1 MADRKIT
8 YTVEIDASQAQAAA
22 RVLRAIFESELKAIQ
37 SRASGGMGGAN
48 GGQLAGLSAAPA
60 QQMKRALEELG
71 RVDLTRP
78 ADALQ
83 EQLADVERT
92 LQRTRREWERLNT
105 LASATQTTVANRMRQ
120 TEYVADVRR
129 FVSDEAA
136 TAISTTGRALNI
148 GQRGAEFKV
157 DEEGYYIE
165 AAQDAAARQEQVTEK
180 QRFTA
185 QEKEELLRLELEM
198 YDAELQGVRIQ
209 QELARRR
216 LSTLEGTLS
225 GQEITATN
233 AALFD
238 EAERAEREARELAEN
253 EESLLR
259 TISRTNDELGDLLQA
274 EAKKA
279 ARSAGQIT
287 AAALPPATGAT
298 GYTSQTA
305 ITVSQRSVE
314 NAEKLAAALHEAA
327 DASRRIEA
335 SRTSA
340 GVREFEMGLE
350 RERQAIRAAN
360 ELRTA
365 QSIEAAKAQAAAQ
378 RAEIAK
384 ATEAA
389 RAAEHQKTA
398 VARAEAAQRM
408 ATARAEA
415 AVAGE
420 ASRTARMAATEE
432 EKRRTAA
439 YMSELR
445 RRETAQQKSAPG
457 GLPFGISGTSLMYGA
472 MGALGVYSLDQ
483 VVRTG
488 LDWGRQGAQQM
499 RMAETFEALAQRT
512 GQSSQKIV
520 AAIRQASQE
529 TITDMDAMGLAAQVL
544 SQKWAGS
551 ITTLDTDIATVVA
564 ASRRYSQIF
573 TDEQGKML
581 TTQEVFARLIKFSR
595 EGNKELVD
603 QFGLSNQRIAQA
615 LGISVQGLASAT
627 GATDRWRGMVQ
638 LLNEDLQRLGQANIT
653 TADEIEQSA
662 ARIEAARQRI
672 QRGLAGPAAGAY
684 EFGADVIEG
693 LTIELPTTQMQQRID
708 ELQSRRKPNALLGIT
723 PEQVEETYRRFE
735 LLKMALE
742 QVADAQLKG
751 AQGANEY
758 AARLNDVY
766 SSATLHNNITDE
778 QLQLLIEINNWFVA
792 AESGADAYAN
802 AIANAGAASATTAD
816 RMDLLSDATADM
828 SGDLRALAMVAASAG
843 ADIDNLGAAVDG
855 LQARMG
861 AALAPLAEF
870 NAESQRVGGALL
882 SQAQRAVELVGP
894 QRAGEILQQQLS
906 SFEEIQAGLRR
917 QGVTAGP
924 EMRLTMEEAL
934 LQLSQPFT
942 DIQEA
947 ERARIE
953 AQREWERAAERT
965 ASEMERA
972 AERMVDEFKSGL
984 QQVPGLFGGSGVT
997 AEQMRLAEAGVGQNF
1012 ADDYLRRLRDEVLN
1026 KKDWAGVDIGD
1037 AAQRAGID
1045 PSLPADIIL
1054 TLFEQAWNDQSLF
1067 AGGKNIDLINRDA
1080 VTAGLAKQDA
1090 SKSGQAALF
1099 AAFGVPVEPS
1109 AQLAQFAG
1117 GAVQATG
1124 EQLAAGVQPA
1134 ALLAGVPTLDGAAM
1148 LEEMTKAMEAGL
1160 DGNIKDRLY
1169 AVGEGIVASV
1179 HQGFSDAVANLEW
1192 GGQIIDNLAA
1202 ALVGPLFD
1210 ALSAEL

>member
-37 SRASGGMGGAN
+37 SRATGGVGGSGSGP
-48 GGQLAGLSAAPA
+48 LAGLNPAPA

-120 TEYVADVRR
+120 AEYVADVRR

-136 TAISTTGRALNI
+136 TAISTTGKALNI

-157 DEEGYYIE
+157 DEEAYYIE
-165 AAQDAAARQEQVTEK
+165 AAYDAARRQEKVTEK
-180 QRFTA
+180 QKFTA

-216 LSTLEGTLS
+216 MSALEGTLS
-225 GQEITATN
+225 GQEITAAN
-233 AALFD
+233 AALFE
-238 EAERAEREARELAEN
+238 EAERAEQEARELAEN
-253 EESLLR
+253 ESDLLR
-259 TISRTNDELGDLLQA
+259 TISRTNDNLGDLLQA

-279 ARSAGQIT
+279 ARNAGQI
-287 AAALPPATGAT
+287 AAVATPATAGESV
-298 GYTSQTA
+298 YTSQAA
-305 ITVSQRSVE
+305 ITVSQKSVE
-314 NAEKLAAALHEAA
+314 NAEKLAVALHDAA
-327 DASRRIEA
+327 DASKRLEA

-340 GVREFEMGLE
+340 GVRDFEFGLE
-350 RERQAIRAAN
+350 RERQAIREAF

-365 QSIEAAKAQAAAQ
+365 QNVEAARTQATAQ

-389 RAAEHQKTA
+389 KAAEQQKTA
-398 VARAEAAQRM
+398 VARAESAQRI
-408 ATARAEA
+408 AASRAEA
-415 AVAGE
+415 AVAIE
-420 ASRTARMAATEE
+420 ASKTARMAATEE
-432 EKRRTAA
+432 ERRRTAA

-445 RRETAQQKSAPG
+445 RREAAQQKSTPG
-457 GLPFGISGTSLMYGA
+457 GLPFGMSGTSLMYGA

-512 GQSSQKIV
+512 GQSSQKLV

-529 TITDMDAMGLAAQVL
+529 TVTDMDAMGLAAQVL
-544 SQKWAGS
+544 SQKWAS
-551 ITTLDTDIATVVA
+551 STTTLDSDIATVVA

-1045 PSLPADIIL
+1045 PNLPADIIL
-1054 TLFEQAWNDQSLF
+1054 SLFEQAWQDQSLF
-1067 AGGKNIDLINRDA
+1067 AGGKNLDLINRDA
-1080 VTAGLAKQDA
+1080 VMAALAKQDA